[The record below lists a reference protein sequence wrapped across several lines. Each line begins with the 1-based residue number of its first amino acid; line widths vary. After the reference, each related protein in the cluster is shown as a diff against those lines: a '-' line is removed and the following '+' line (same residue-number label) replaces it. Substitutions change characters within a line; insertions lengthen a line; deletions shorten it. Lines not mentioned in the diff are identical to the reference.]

1 MTERKEA
8 LQSIPEVNQENQL
21 LNETFIPAREDP
33 QIQVTEPI
41 ITNTYHFRKEIN
53 YTFEEVKRD
62 TEEFLQNAIT
72 QEENS
77 VNNIDLKNILDEHMN
92 KVESV
97 IRQCMESLDAKNK
110 FTQEEVQKETT
121 KMKKSIGTILS
132 DFKKNV
138 QNYITN
144 QKNKVTSQVRST
156 KEDIISGFRSYYT
169 RRMLTI
175 NSQLKKLTMKI
186 DQKLSVEAGQEKTE
200 EKLQNNQEETV
211 QTTSKENPDTEQ
223 KKTMNKKIEIKQNVE
238 LEKIEQLSKQLG
250 IKVTDKERQ
259 SIVNLSEKQKVTLIE
274 SLKNEVEKSKEES
287 TTKEDVEL
295 EIG

>member
-1 MTERKEA
+1 MTERKET

-21 LNETFIPAREDP
+21 LNENFIPAREDP

-53 YTFEEVKRD
+53 YTFEEVKRE

-77 VNNIDLKNILDEHMN
+77 INDIDLKNILDEHMN

-110 FTQEEVQKETT
+110 LTQEVQKETT

-144 QKNKVTSQVRST
+144 QKNKVTSKVRNT
-156 KEDIISGFRSYYT
+156 KEDIISGFKSFYT

-186 DQKLSVEAGQEKTE
+186 DQKLSVEAVQDKPE

-211 QTTSKENPDTEQ
+211 QTTSKENPNTEQ
-223 KKTMNKKIEIKQNVE
+223 KETINKKIEIKQNVE

-287 TTKEDVEL
+287 TTKEDIEL